1 MPHSIDRDSR
11 DLRAW
16 DEWARWPNIRSA
28 ASSGAGFAALS
39 MAIAAIVVG
48 LQRVRAHEATPV
60 RVVVASL
67 LIEAVSIA
75 FGALIGGVVALFIRG
90 MRRLYLRRKRRE
102 LTA

>member
-1 MPHSIDRDSR
+1 VPHSIDHDNR
-11 DLRAW
+11 DLSAW
-16 DEWARWPNIRSA
+16 EEWARWPNIRSA

-39 MAIAAIVVG
+39 MAIGAIVVS
-48 LQRVRAHEATPV
+48 LQRVRAHESTPA

-75 FGALIGGVVALFIRG
+75 FGALIGGGVALFIRG
-90 MRRLYLRRKRRE
+90 IRRPYLARKRRE